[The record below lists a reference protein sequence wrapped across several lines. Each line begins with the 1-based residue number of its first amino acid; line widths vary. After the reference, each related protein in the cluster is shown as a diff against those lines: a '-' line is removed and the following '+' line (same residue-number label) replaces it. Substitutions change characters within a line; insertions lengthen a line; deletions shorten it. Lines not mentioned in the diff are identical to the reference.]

1 MITREELARIAQRHE
16 TTMSDAMLRALGLKR
31 KPKPKRAKYDR
42 FRGARKLMKQ
52 RHGVR
57 L

>member
-1 MITREELARIAQRHE
+1 MITREELARIAQKHD